1 MIIALVIA
9 ISILSVL
16 IPVFVI
22 IPATDAAYYDRCST
36 WYQNLGIRLTILHT
50 RFNLTMTAAPIA
62 FTAASDDLVND
73 YREIWEEEIGFNIEC
88 AEAGYNIPKFLNQ

>member
-9 ISILSVL
+9 ISIFSVL

-22 IPATDAAYYDRCST
+22 IPATNVAYYDRCST

-50 RFNLTMTAAPIA
+50 RFNKTVTADPMAV
-62 FTAASDDLVND
+62 TAASDDLVND
-73 YREIWEEEIGFNIEC
+73 YMEMHEEETRFNIEC
-88 AEAGYNIPKFLNQ
+88 ADAGYNIPKF

>member
-16 IPVFVI
+16 IPVFII
-22 IPATDAAYYDRCST
+22 IPTTNAAYYDRCST

-50 RFNLTMTAAPIA
+50 RFNQTVTADPMAV
-62 FTAASDDLVND
+62 TVASDDLIND
-73 YREIWEEEIGFNIEC
+73 YREIHKETNRFNIEC
-88 AEAGYNIPKFLNQ
+88 ANAGYNIPKF